1 VPRIANLQA
10 GKAGWKGVKARQ
22 RRWKQKKT
30 RSLPTGPWKFWERMP
45 ERQVLYDSSPVIS
58 QVQKGY
64 RVLIFLQQLHILL
77 IMRGLRRF

>member
-1 VPRIANLQA
+1 LEGCESAAAALET
-10 GKAGWKGVKARQ
+10 
-22 RRWKQKKT
+22 KKDPVVAD
-30 RSLPTGPWKFWERMP
+30 RAVEVWERMP